1 MPFLYRG
8 TRVLKMPLCCIG
20 GLKMP
25 FLYGGGALGN
35 AIFCLVFRIDLL
47 FHEAYKFHVT
57 LDKIMVS

>member
-8 TRVLKMPLCCIG
+8 TRVSKMPFCCIG

-25 FLYGGGALGN
+25 FLYGEGVVN
-35 AIFCLVFRIDLL
+35 AIFSLVFRIDLL
-47 FHEAYKFHVT
+47 FHEAYKFHVI